1 MITIM
6 SLGLQSVADVDVLVF
21 AMCKFP
27 RKLDSTK
34 DSIMSL
40 IC

>member
-1 MITIM
+1 M
-6 SLGLQSVADVDVLVF
+6 SLGLQSVANVGVLVF

-27 RKLDSTK
+27 RTLDSTK